1 MACRAT
7 RGAAHRWTG
16 AAGWQHNVSLLQQD
30 DPTAICHAEQ
40 AGMPQGGASSM
51 SKVSPAVTPEMAAK
65 IKHYLITDM
74 AQHDI
79 AAMFKINQGRVSEIK
94 TGKKFGDVAPMG
106 GA

>member
-1 MACRAT
+1 
-7 RGAAHRWTG
+7 
-16 AAGWQHNVSLLQQD
+16 
-30 DPTAICHAEQ
+30 
-40 AGMPQGGASSM
+40 M
-51 SKVSPAVTPEMAAK
+51 SKVSPVVTPEMAAK